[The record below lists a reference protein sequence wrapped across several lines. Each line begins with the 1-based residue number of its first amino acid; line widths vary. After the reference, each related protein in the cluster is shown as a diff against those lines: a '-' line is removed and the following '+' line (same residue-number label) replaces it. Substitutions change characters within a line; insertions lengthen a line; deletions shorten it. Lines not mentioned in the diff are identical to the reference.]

1 MLIDLLNEGKQV
13 GTLYHFTNSESLS
26 DILKSNTLEA
36 TYGDYGKTSHKA
48 ISGASISFTRSP
60 NRNNF
65 PLAVDSDCV
74 LVIDGNKLSNNYKII
89 PYSEQ
94 EAEFDEMEERIY
106 NKYISILQK
115 RLNEDDKKK
124 TPALNK
130 PKRGGSKKFYVYVRD
145 PKSKRVKKV
154 SFGMAGNR
162 PFERLPQRRRCSA
175 MCARDMRS
183 CKPRRARPQTRGG

>member
-1 MLIDLLNEGKQV
+1 MIKLIDLLNEGKQV

-26 DILKSNTLEA
+26 DILKNNTLEA
-36 TYGDYGKTSHKA
+36 TYGDYGKTNHKA

-106 NKYISILQK
+106 NKNII
-115 RLNEDDKKK
+115 N
-124 TPALNK
+124 LNK
-130 PKRGGSKKFYVYVRD
+130 YLL
-145 PKSKRVKKV
+145 KV
-154 SFGMAGNR
+154 VMFEDNKQVFG
-162 PFERLPQRRRCSA
+162 E
-175 MCARDMRS
+175 DMWNE
-183 CKPRRARPQTRGG
+183 CITLLKEKNIPYEIIK